1 MTQLTG
7 KNAQMNA
14 VNLTVQAIAKQI
26 DEALP
31 PGAVTPRH
39 TGDGHFYGVP
49 SGNVYPSV
57 TGVISVIKD
66 RSIQNFDMNEAMRY
80 VEQNINDC
88 VVDGKL
94 DMMKT
99 IDLLH
104 NAKKASRNILKDAG
118 DIGTQIPDRREEYFQ
133 RWIDDGSRPS
143 ISDYVKDDDDPRL
156 KSGMRALDMFCNETE
171 YIPIRTEVM
180 VYSDRYKLAGMLDDI
195 GMINTVKRK
204 GDLKCAHDLYYD
216 MLVTRC
222 MKCDMKKAWE
232 VCMMDLKS
240 SNQFKDSYYYQV
252 SIYYMMF
259 ENLTGIKTDRNF
271 ILKVSKDNG
280 KYKTEELTKMRNL
293 VAGAKKIIAAA
304 AAVDKVKDLRKTS
317 NAPNVLQI

>member
-1 MTQLTG
+1 MRTKETQLNEVHLLAT
-7 KNAQMNA
+7 A
-14 VNLTVQAIAKQI
+14 VATQI
-26 DEALP
+26 DEKLP

-80 VEQNINDC
+80 VEANIKGC
-88 VVDGKL
+88 VVDGSL

-104 NAKKASRNILKDAG
+104 NAKKASRNIFKDAG
-118 DIGTQIPDRREEYFQ
+118 DIGTQIHDRREEYFQ
-133 RWIDDGSRPS
+133 QWIDTGSRPS
-143 ISDYVKDDDDPRL
+143 IFDYIKEDDDPRL
-156 KSGMRALDMFCNETE
+156 KSGMRGVSLFCDETE

-195 GMINTVKRK
+195 GIINTVKRK
-204 GDLKCAHDLYYD
+204 GDRNCAHDLLYEQYI
-216 MLVTRC
+216 TRC
-222 MKCDMKKAWE
+222 IKCDMKKAWE

-259 ENLTGIKTDRNF
+259 KEITGLITDRNF

-280 KYKTEELTKMRNL
+280 KYKTEELTNMRSL

-304 AAVDKVKDLRKTS
+304 DAVDKVKDLRKTS

>member
-1 MTQLTG
+1 MSTQD
-7 KNAQMNA
+7 
-14 VNLTVQAIAKQI
+14 VQKSMVMHEVKDIARRI
-26 DEALP
+26 DLSLP
-31 PGAVTPRH
+31 PGAVVPRH
-39 TGDGHFYGVP
+39 TGDGHFYQVP
-49 SGNVYPSV
+49 GGNVYPSV

-80 VEQNINDC
+80 VEANIQKC

-94 DMMKT
+94 DMMET

-118 DIGTQIPDRREEYFQ
+118 DIGTQIHDRREEYFQ
-133 RWIDDGSRPS
+133 DWIDTEARPP
-143 ISDYVKDDDDPRL
+143 ISDYIKEDDDPRL
-156 KSGMRALDMFCNETE
+156 KSAMRALNVFCDETE

-180 VYSDRYKLAGMLDDI
+180 VYSDKYGLAGMLDDI
-195 GMINTVKRK
+195 GIINTLVRK
-204 GDLKCAHDLYYD
+204 GDSKCQHTNIFYD
-216 MLVTRC
+216 GFKTRC
-222 MKCDMKKAWE
+222 MDCDMKKEWQ

-259 ENLTGIKTDRNF
+259 EALTGIKTDRNF

-280 KYKTEELTKMRNL
+280 KYKTEELTNMRSL
-293 VAGAKKIIAAA
+293 VSGAKKIIAAA
-304 AAVDKVKDLRKTS
+304 DAVDKVKDLRKKS
-317 NAPNVLQI
+317 NAPKVLKI